1 MRFEVGFGHQVEP
14 VSVAERVPAG
24 VVRVVACAHGV
35 EIVLLEDADVLDHP
49 LFRDDISAVGV
60 HFVAVGAFDKHGLSV
75 H

>member
-1 MRFEVGFGHQVEP
+1 MRFEVGFGHQIESVA
-14 VSVAERVPAG
+14 VAERVPAG
-24 VVRVVACAHGV
+24 VVRVVARAHGV

-49 LFRDDISAVGV
+49 LFRDDIPAVGV